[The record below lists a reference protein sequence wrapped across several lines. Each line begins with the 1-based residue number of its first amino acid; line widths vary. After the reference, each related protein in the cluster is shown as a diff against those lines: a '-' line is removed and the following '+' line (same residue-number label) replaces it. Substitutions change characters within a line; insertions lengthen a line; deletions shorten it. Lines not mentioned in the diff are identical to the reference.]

1 MTNLNSVA
9 DSYSNIMAHIVLSD
23 AEKFYIINGID
34 NSEFRADGRNCED
47 YRVVELETGVLV
59 NTNGSSRLRLG
70 NTELLTGV
78 KVELGV
84 PNPKHP
90 NQGWVEFHVDCSP
103 NAGLAFQGRG
113 GQDLS
118 NGICSHLSRIYNNHS
133 SLDLSQLCI
142 VPGRHCWV
150 VHVDVI
156 MLEYGGNL
164 FDAVSIAVKAALH
177 NIGVPKVSAT
187 AGDEGEY
194 ELNLPEDPS
203 DVIKLKTSSCPVL
216 VTISK
221 IGNHHVVDATLEE
234 EFCSHAS
241 LIVGVTAKGL
251 VTGVKKAGSG
261 SLCLESINEMLETA
275 KKVGK
280 RVNQGFNKH
289 MKLEKGMSKSL
300 DKVGYL

>member
-1 MTNLNSVA
+1 
-9 DSYSNIMAHIVLSD
+9 MAHTVLSD
-23 AEKFYIINGID
+23 AEKFFIVNGID
-34 NSEFRADGRNCED
+34 NGEFRIDGRNPED
-47 YRVVELETGVLV
+47 YRIVQLETGVLV

-78 KVELGV
+78 KVELGT
-84 PNPKHP
+84 PKTNKP

-118 NGICSHLSRIYNNHS
+118 NGICTHLARCYNNHS
-133 SLDLSQLCI
+133 SLDLTQLCI
-142 VPGRHCWV
+142 VPGKHCWV

-164 FDAVSIAVKAALH
+164 FDACSIAVKAALH
-177 NIGVPKVSAT
+177 DIGIPNVTAT

-194 ELNLPEDPS
+194 EINLPEDPS
-203 DVIKLKTSSCPVL
+203 DVIKLKTSNCPVL

-241 LIVGVTAKGL
+241 LIVGVTSKGMI
-251 VTGVKKAGSG
+251 TGVKKRGQG
-261 SLCLESINEMLETA
+261 SLCLESVNEMLETA

-280 RVNQGFNKH
+280 RVNQGFSKL
-289 MKLEKGMSKSL
+289 MKLEKGMSKDF

>member
-1 MTNLNSVA
+1 
-9 DSYSNIMAHIVLSD
+9 MAHTVLSD
-23 AEKFYIINGID
+23 AEKFFIVNGID
-34 NSEFRADGRNCED
+34 NGEFRIDGRNPED
-47 YRVVELETGVLV
+47 YRIVQLETGVLV

-78 KVELGV
+78 KVELGT
-84 PNPKHP
+84 PKTNKP

-118 NGICSHLSRIYNNHS
+118 NGICTHLARCYNNHS
-133 SLDLSQLCI
+133 ALDLTQLCI
-142 VPGRHCWV
+142 VPGKHCWV

-164 FDAVSIAVKAALH
+164 FDACSIAVKAALH
-177 NIGVPKVSAT
+177 DIGIPNVTAT

-194 ELNLPEDPS
+194 EINLPEDPS
-203 DVIKLKTSSCPVL
+203 DVIKLKTSNCPVL

-241 LIVGVTAKGL
+241 LIVGVTSKGMI
-251 VTGVKKAGSG
+251 TGVKKRGQG
-261 SLCLESINEMLETA
+261 SLCLESVNEMLETA

-280 RVNQGFNKH
+280 RVNQGFSKL
-289 MKLEKGMSKSL
+289 MKLEKGMSKDF